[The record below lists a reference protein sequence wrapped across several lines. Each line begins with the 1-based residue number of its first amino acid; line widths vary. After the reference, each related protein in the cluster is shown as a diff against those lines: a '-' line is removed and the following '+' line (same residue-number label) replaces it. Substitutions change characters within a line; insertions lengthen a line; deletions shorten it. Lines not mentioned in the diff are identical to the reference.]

1 MMRRHAFPAILC
13 LASMLQIA
21 LADDETA
28 FATPPPV
35 SWERIEPLK
44 EIGQNLANFDFSAQT
59 CRITCGVPPLAVI
72 QQLGAAAAPRA
83 SLLAPTEYLDAVASV
98 DILTWQPPL
107 PGFTD
112 GSFAAVFTRIQ
123 PETGFGKTDGFTLSL
138 QTLQNG
144 LGRIRIY
151 LAFNEALLQLAQSST
166 FTLNP
171 ARSYRLVL
179 ASRGDRHTGRIF
191 DLTNPATPVA
201 SISIQNPNLA
211 DSPGRCG
218 FGVATPHALPIDIN
232 FDNFLAWD
240 GTPPLLLIRQG
251 TATGT
256 IELLADTRRS
266 MASALETSTDLTN
279 PAAWLPATPDST
291 SESGPSIIRV
301 FSLAAPRAFFRG
313 KSL

>member
-1 MMRRHAFPAILC
+1 MVFRLTLTPLLYLMSAFSSVC
-13 LASMLQIA
+13 
-21 LADDETA
+21 ADDETS
-28 FATPPPV
+28 FATVPPV

-44 EIGQNLANFDFSAQT
+44 EIGQNLAGFDFSAQT
-59 CRITCGVPPLAVI
+59 CRITCGVPPLSVI

-83 SLLAPTEYLDAVASV
+83 NLLAPTEYLDSVASV
-98 DILTWQPPL
+98 DIITWQPPL

-179 ASRGDRHTGRIF
+179 ASRGDRHIGRIF
-191 DLTNPATPVA
+191 DLTSPGNPVA
-201 SISIQNPNLA
+201 SLSVQNSNLA
-211 DSPGRCG
+211 TDPGRCG
-218 FGVATPHALPIDIN
+218 FGVATPHALPIDIT

-240 GTPPLLLIRQG
+240 GTPPPLTIRQG
-251 TATGT
+251 TAPNT
-256 IELLADTRRS
+256 IELLADTRRA
-266 MASALETSTDLTN
+266 MASTLQTTTDLTN
-279 PAAWLPATPDST
+279 PASWLPATPISAT
-291 SESGPSIIRV
+291 ESGQNIVRR
-301 FSLAAPRAFFRG
+301 FSLSGTSVFFRG
-313 KSL
+313 SSL

>member
-1 MMRRHAFPAILC
+1 LIL
-13 LASMLQIA
+13 LGFVFAVQTT
-21 LADDETA
+21 LADDETD
-28 FATPPPV
+28 FSTVPPV

-44 EIGQNLANFDFSAQT
+44 EVGQNLAGFDFSAQT
-59 CRITCGVPPLAVI
+59 CRITCGVPPLQVI

-83 SLLAPTEYLDAVASV
+83 SLLAPTEYLEAVASV
-98 DILTWQPPL
+98 DLISWQPPL

-151 LAFNEALLQLAQSST
+151 LAFNEALLQLGESPT

-179 ASRGDRHTGRIF
+179 ASRGNRHTGRIF
-191 DLTNPATPVA
+191 DLSSAATPVA
-201 SISIQNPNLA
+201 SISIQNANLT

-218 FGVATPHALPIDIN
+218 IGVATPHAQPINIS

-240 GTPPLLLIRQG
+240 GTPPPLAIRQG
-251 TATGT
+251 TAPGT
-256 IELLADTRRS
+256 IELLSDTRRS
-266 MASALETSTDLTN
+266 MASDLETSIDLSN

-291 SESGPSIIRV
+291 SESGSNLIHAFPLSGPS
-301 FSLAAPRAFFRG
+301 AFFRSRG
-313 KSL
+313 L

>member
-1 MMRRHAFPAILC
+1 MKRSPFPVVLAF
-13 LASMLQIA
+13 LAGFPIVR
-21 LADDETA
+21 ADDETSFNSA
-28 FATPPPV
+28 PPA
-35 SWERIEPLK
+35 SWERVEPLT
-44 EIGQNLANFDFSAQT
+44 EIGQNLAGYDFSNQT
-59 CRITCGVPPLAVI
+59 CRITCGVPPLQVV

-83 SLLAPTEYLDAVASV
+83 NLLAPTEYLDAVASV
-98 DILTWQPPL
+98 DIITWQPPL

-138 QTLQNG
+138 QTLQND

-151 LAFNEALLQLAQSST
+151 LAFNEALLQLAESPT

-179 ASRGDRHTGRIF
+179 ASRGNRHTGRIF
-191 DLTNPATPVA
+191 DLTSPSTPVA
-201 SISIQNPNLA
+201 SISIQNSNLT

-218 FGVATPHALPIDIN
+218 IGVATPHPLPIDIT

-240 GTPPLLLIRQG
+240 GAPPLLAIRQG
-251 TATGT
+251 TAPGT

-266 MASALETSTDLTN
+266 MASHLETTNDLIS
-279 PAAWLPATPDST
+279 PDSWLPATPASAT
-291 SESGPSIIRV
+291 ESGSNLVRIFP
-301 FSLAAPRAFFRG
+301 LTAPRAFFRG
-313 KSL
+313 RSL